1 MDFSLPI
8 LPTDSSDSEE
18 LYPSLPLFPMEDVTQ
33 PMTPTIPLTPTAK
46 RKRELFRNRSYIF
59 FPFFSF
65 LLFPE
70 ESSHT
75 RERHCF
81 RGNIESAT
89 ASTNSRLNASEATD
103 QENDTETGAI
113 QSF

>member
-46 RKRELFRNRSYIF
+46 R
-59 FPFFSF
+59 
-65 LLFPE
+65 
-70 ESSHT
+70 
-75 RERHCF
+75 
-81 RGNIESAT
+81 
-89 ASTNSRLNASEATD
+89 
-103 QENDTETGAI
+103 
-113 QSF
+113 